1 MLSKI
6 IRMPYTGRHILP
18 KQNLYFS
25 FKFLLQLIK
34 QHYTSYH
41 KTDHHRYP
49 VYFLSITVATDQLD
63 VNVDP
68 NKTTVLLHHKV
79 GDTDFFMV
87 TDIPYLLM
95 AEFYAIGGKLMSLLC
110 HINQ

>member
-1 MLSKI
+1 
-6 IRMPYTGRHILP
+6 
-18 KQNLYFS
+18 
-25 FKFLLQLIK
+25 
-34 QHYTSYH
+34 
-41 KTDHHRYP
+41 